1 MIPFL
6 DVGATYRELR
16 SELDTAFRR
25 VMENGWFILG
35 REVEA
40 FEVEFAAYCGVKHC
54 VSVGNGLDALHLAL
68 RALGIGAGDE
78 VIVPS
83 NTYIATWLAVTYAG
97 ATPVAVEPDPAAFN
111 LDPARIAAA
120 VTPRTRAILPVHLY
134 GLPADMDAIMAIAR
148 QRGLKV
154 IEDAAHAH
162 GARYCGRHAGALGDC
177 GCFSFYPGKNLGCF
191 GDGGA
196 VTTDDG
202 DLADRLRLLRNY
214 GSRRKYHHEVAGVN
228 SRLDELQA
236 AFLRVKLPR
245 LDEWNQR
252 RTGIAARYLQEL
264 RSIPGLTFQQVPRY
278 CESAWHLFVVRHPR
292 RDELQQHLAAAGTG
306 TMVHYPIPPHRSAA
320 YAGNSWRGARLPW
333 AERLAGEVLSLPI
346 GPHMSMAEVDRVCE
360 TLRSFQPAVRHAA

>member
-16 SELDTAFRR
+16 DDLDAAYRR
-25 VMENGWFILG
+25 VMDHGWFILG

-40 FEVEFAAYCGVKHC
+40 FESEFAAYCGVKHC
-54 VSVGNGLDALHLAL
+54 VSLGNGLDALHLAL
-68 RALGIGAGDE
+68 RALGVGPGDE

-97 ATPVAVEPDPAAFN
+97 ATPVAVEPDPLTHNIDHAK
-111 LDPARIAAA
+111 IAAA
-120 VTPRTRAILPVHLY
+120 ISPRTRAILPVHLY
-134 GLPADMDAIMAIAR
+134 GLPADMDAIAAVAR
-148 QRGLKV
+148 SHGLKI

-162 GARYCGRHAGALGDC
+162 GARYCGRLAGGLGDC
-177 GCFSFYPGKNLGCF
+177 GCFSFYPGKNLGCY

-196 VTTDDG
+196 ITTDDD

-214 GSRRKYHHEVAGVN
+214 GSRRKYHHELAGLN

-245 LDEWNQR
+245 LEEWNR
-252 RTGIAARYLQEL
+252 RRAVIADRYRKAFRLV
-264 RSIPGLTFQQVPRY
+264 PGLISQQVPHY
-278 CESAWHLFVVRHPR
+278 SESAWHLFVVRHHS
-292 RDELQQHLAAAGTG
+292 RDDLQQQLAAAGIG

-320 YAGNSWRGARLPW
+320 YAENAWRGGRLPW
-333 AERLAGEVLSLPI
+333 ADRLAGEVLSLPI
-346 GPHMSMAEVDRVCE
+346 GPHMTETEVERVCGAVQ
-360 TLRSFQPAVRHAA
+360 SFQPASRRAA